1 MSDPHK
7 AIIKAA
13 KSGDAAQVEELIRV
27 DPSLLQARDTDGS
40 TALHCAAWKGHPAVV
55 ALLLQ
60 AGADVNAH
68 NANDHWGTTPL
79 HAAAHA
85 NQTAIVQL
93 LIEHGADINA
103 RDGGG
108 RTPLQHT
115 DFHKAKAAARLLQQ
129 HGAAG
134 PVS

>member
-1 MSDPHK
+1 MSDPRK
-7 AIIKAA
+7 ANIKAA
-13 KSGDAAQVEELIRV
+13 KSGDAAQVGDLIRM
-27 DPSLLQARDTDGS
+27 DPDLLQARDTDGS

-55 ALLLQ
+55 DLLLR

-85 NQTAIVQL
+85 NQAAIAQL
-93 LIEHGADINA
+93 LLDHGADINA
-103 RDGGG
+103 QDGSG

-115 DFHKAKAAARLLQQ
+115 GFHNAKAAARLLQQ
-129 HGAAG
+129 HGAA
-134 PVS
+134 